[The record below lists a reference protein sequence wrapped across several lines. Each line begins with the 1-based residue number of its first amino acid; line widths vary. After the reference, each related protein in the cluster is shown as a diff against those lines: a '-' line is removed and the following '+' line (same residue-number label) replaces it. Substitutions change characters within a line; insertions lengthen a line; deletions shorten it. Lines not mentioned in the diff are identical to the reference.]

1 MIVIKDGKAELI
13 EDDEYK
19 KFAEFVV
26 GVCTSF
32 AKSNEDKAKD
42 IIDEIIYNKSKY
54 PKLSLLWDQCCGNFS

>member
-19 KFAEFVV
+19 KFSEFVV

-32 AKSNEDKAKD
+32 ALSPEEKSNS
-42 IIDEIIYNKSKY
+42 IIDELITNTNKY
-54 PKLSLLWDQCCGNFS
+54 PELNKLWNQCCGMFS